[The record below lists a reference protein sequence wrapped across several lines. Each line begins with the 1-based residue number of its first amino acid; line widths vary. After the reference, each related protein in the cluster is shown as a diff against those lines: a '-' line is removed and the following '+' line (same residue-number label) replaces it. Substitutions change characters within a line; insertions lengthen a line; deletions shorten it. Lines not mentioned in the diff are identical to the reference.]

1 MTNLEVIKSFLEWR
15 EGKTQTRVI
24 NDKNGTYK
32 GNTLTSKNNKLYC
45 YQTIIAEFVGINREG
60 QKMLDIQANYFTNT
74 TSKIQA
80 LIVRTA
86 REIEDTKNEWYFDI
100 AYIGT
105 AKRIKWL
112 SSQYLTQEELQQVK
126 KFEKIMKG

>member
-1 MTNLEVIKSFLEWR
+1 MTNLEVIKSFLEGR

-74 TSKIQA
+74 TSKI
-80 LIVRTA
+80 
-86 REIEDTKNEWYFDI
+86 EDTKNEWYFDI

>member
-1 MTNLEVIKSFLEWR
+1 MTNLEVIKNFLEGK
-15 EGKTQTRVI
+15 EGKTQTRI
-24 NDKNGTYK
+24 IKDIYEYK

-45 YQTIIAEFVGINREG
+45 YDTVIAEFVGINKEG

-74 TSKIQA
+74 TSKIQT

-112 SSQYLTQEELQQVK
+112 SSQYLTQEELKQVK
-126 KFEKIMKG
+126 DFEKIMKG